1 MCFSPLLFLLSS
13 PLLNH
18 SRLLECSFL
27 HSHTAMQKEYRR
39 QGKEK
44 QNPTWWLSGQQDGAA
59 GWCHCVPGSV
69 GDKGQVQALGG
80 GTTPKTPGIK
90 GR

>member
-18 SRLLECSFL
+18 SRLLEYRFL

-44 QNPTWWLSGQQDGAA
+44 QNPTWWLWAA
-59 GWCHCVPGSV
+59 GRCRGMVS
-69 GDKGQVQALGG
+69 LG
-80 GTTPKTPGIK
+80 TWLC
-90 GR
+90 R